1 MPANLTP
8 QYLEAEKRYRQ
19 AKDHPQKIRVLEE
32 MLALVPKHKG
42 TEKLQADLKRRLS
55 RLKAELERRPATKRG
70 SGIFVDREGIG
81 QVVLVGAPNA
91 GKSAL
96 MCSLTKAKADV
107 AVYPFTTKKPLPGM
121 LEFEN
126 VKIQLVDLPPVSPE
140 LVEGWVLGIIR
151 NADLIIWVVDLGADD
166 LLEQVEATEKILVH
180 AKIILGR
187 AAGWEGVAEPGQVY
201 KRTLVVG
208 NKADLPGAQ
217 DRFLFLQEHV
227 RGRFPLLSVSAVAGT
242 GLQEMSHRLYD
253 ALEVLRVYTKPP
265 GKAAELSNPVVLPRG
280 STLLQAAEAVHK
292 DFAAKLK
299 YARVWGSGKF
309 EGQRVH
315 REYLVQDGD
324 IIEFRI

>member
-8 QYLEAEKRYRQ
+8 QYLEAERRYRE
-19 AKDHPQKIRVLEE
+19 AKDHPQKIRMLEE

-55 RLKAELERRPATKRG
+55 KLKAELDRRPATKRG

-96 MCSLTKAKADV
+96 VCSLTNAKSEV
-107 AVYPFTTKKPLPGM
+107 AVYPFTTRKPLPGM
-121 LEFEN
+121 VEFEN
-126 VKIQLVDLPPVSPE
+126 VKIQLVDLPPVSAE
-140 LVEGWVLGIIR
+140 LVEGWVFGIIR
-151 NADLIIWVVDLGADD
+151 NADLILWVVDLSSDD
-166 LLEQVEATEKILVH
+166 LLEQVEATEKILVQ
-180 AKIILGR
+180 AKIILGG
-187 AAGWEGVAEPGQVY
+187 AAEWGGVLEPGQVY
-201 KRTLVVG
+201 KRTLMVG
-208 NKADLPGAQ
+208 NKADIPGAA
-217 DRFLFLQEHV
+217 DRFLLLQEHV
-227 RGRFPLLSVSAVAGT
+227 GGRFPLLSVSAIAQI
-242 GLQEMSHRLYD
+242 GLKEIGHQLYD

-292 DFAAKLK
+292 DFSAKLK

-324 IIEFRI
+324 IIEFHI

>member
-1 MPANLTP
+1 MPANLSP
-8 QYLEAEKRYRQ
+8 QYLEAERRYRQ
-19 AKDHPQKIRVLEE
+19 AKHHPEKIRVLEE
-32 MLALVPKHKG
+32 MLALIPKHKG

-55 RLKAELERRPATKRG
+55 KLKTEIERRPATKRG

-81 QVVLVGAPNA
+81 QVVLVGAPNV

-96 MCSLTKAKADV
+96 VRSLTNARPEV
-107 AVYPFTTKKPLPGM
+107 APYPFTTRKPLPGM

-126 VKIQLVDLPPVSPE
+126 VKIQLVDLPALSPE

-151 NADLIIWVVDLGADD
+151 NADLILWVVDLSSDD
-166 LLEQVEATEKILVH
+166 LLEQVEATEKILMQ
-180 AKIILGR
+180 AKIIPGGTTER
-187 AAGWEGVAEPGQVY
+187 REVGEPGQVCI
-201 KRTLVVG
+201 RTLMIG
-208 NKADLPGAQ
+208 NKADLPGAT

-227 RGRFPLLSVSAVAGT
+227 GGRFALLSVSAIAGT
-242 GLQEMSHRLYD
+242 ELPEIRHRLYD
-253 ALEVLRVYTKPP
+253 ALEVLRVYTRAP
-265 GKAAELSNPVVLPRG
+265 GKAAEISHPVVLPRG

-324 IIEFRI
+324 IIEFHI

>member
-1 MPANLTP
+1 M
-8 QYLEAEKRYRQ
+8 
-19 AKDHPQKIRVLEE
+19 
-32 MLALVPKHKG
+32 
-42 TEKLQADLKRRLS
+42 
-55 RLKAELERRPATKRG
+55 
-70 SGIFVDREGIG
+70 
-81 QVVLVGAPNA
+81 VLVGAPNA

-187 AAGWEGVAEPGQVY
+187 VAGREGVAEPGQVY

-208 NKADLPGAQ
+208 NKADLPGAE

-253 ALEVLRVYTKPP
+253 ALEVLRIYTKPP